1 MLNSYW
7 RLQFVIM
14 QNNELVDYR
23 TVPDINVNS
32 LAAAITAAGPGGSG
46 FLEVDIQIVTNVNI
60 RQVMPVDMAMT
71 IFFVNDLSDGDEP
84 VILNNALTI
93 YNQEVGPGN
102 ILLYKASANK
112 KVLKLLFIAIKSN

>member
-32 LAAAITAAGPGGSG
+32 LASAITAAGPGSSGS
-46 FLEVDIQIVTNVNI
+46 LEVDIQIVTNVNI

-102 ILLYKASANK
+102 MLPDISMKYN
-112 KVLKLLFIAIKSN
+112 